1 MENVPTTAKYHDV
14 AGWLVAHWLIVLNG
28 RFKRRYGSNVPSS
41 SQRIEP
47 ISIKKISDSYGM
59 ILCLETKNHTK
70 LNPATLFKEVL
81 CLHGKDWI

>member
-28 RFKRRYGSNVPSS
+28 RFKRRYGSNVASS

-47 ISIKKISDSYGM
+47 ISINKIRDSYDM
-59 ILCLETKNHTK
+59 ILCLETKNHSK
-70 LNPATLFKEVL
+70 PNPATLFKEVS
-81 CLHGKDWI
+81 CLFA